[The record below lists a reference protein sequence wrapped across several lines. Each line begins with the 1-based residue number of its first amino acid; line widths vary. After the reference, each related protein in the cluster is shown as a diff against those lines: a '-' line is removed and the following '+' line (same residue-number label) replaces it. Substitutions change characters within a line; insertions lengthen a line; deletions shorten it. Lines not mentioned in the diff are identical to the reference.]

1 MELML
6 SLTYAHQV
14 QWLQRH
20 RPSHQLLTEVH
31 QQSQKVGAPLP
42 HNDFVPGYNTA
53 THWVYWWV
61 QYCHTLGLSLGATV
75 PYTGFVPGC

>member
-31 QQSQKVGAPLP
+31 QQSQKVGATSA
-42 HNDFVPGYNTA
+42 H
-53 THWVYWWV
+53 
-61 QYCHTLGLSLGATV
+61 S
-75 PYTGFVPGC
+75 GFVPGCNIATNWLLRQDVSDSDHA

>member
-1 MELML
+1 VAMELML

-31 QQSQKVGAPLP
+31 EQSQKV
-42 HNDFVPGYNTA
+42 
-53 THWVYWWV
+53 
-61 QYCHTLGLSLGATV
+61 HTLARMHLLSSSSRCTAFPVGPEL
-75 PYTGFVPGC
+75 